1 MSKYF
6 TEVFHELV
14 PQGHGQLVMKKLN
27 EDVIIIIINCC
38 FLVFLFLG
46 FNGN

>member
-27 EDVIIIIINCC
+27 EDVIIIIIIIINCY
-38 FLVFLFLG
+38 
-46 FNGN
+46 